1 MFWWW
6 LSTALSTIAV
16 LIAVVSAVTSYRA
29 LAAARVRWSDS
40 LAVHK
45 IEMCRTELAD
55 LRDLYEHQ
63 SRLYKRLTARQ
74 RKRDAAADP
83 QPPPQEEEA
92 PPQNALPLA
101 QGEPSPYTDP
111 EGWKRWK
118 RAKLAEA
125 RLRG

>member
-1 MFWWW
+1 MIW
-6 LSTALSTIAV
+6 LWLLTGLSTIAV
-16 LIAVVSAVTSYRA
+16 ILSAVAAITARRA
-29 LAAARVRWSDS
+29 LVAAGERWSDS
-40 LAVHK
+40 VAVHK

-63 SRLYKRLTARQ
+63 SKLYKRLTARQ
-74 RKRDAAADP
+74 RKRDAADD
-83 QPPPQEEEA
+83 PPPEKEA
-92 PPQNALPLA
+92 AAEAAQPELPLA

-118 RAKLAEA
+118 RAQLAVA